1 MTGEKV
7 LRPGNS
13 QSSTKYSTNEAAMA
27 TLNSKL
33 WLIRK
38 AEGTGHQNNNNRYI
52 YQLLFVDKDGGVA

>member
-38 AEGTGHQNNNNRYI
+38 AEGTGNQNNNRYI
-52 YQLLFVDKDGGVA
+52 INYLLIKMEV